1 MKKSI
6 FILAALF
13 CALFC
18 NAAVKEPDTY
28 NYRRGV
34 ETIREGDTEKGID
47 LLNRELQEHPKNG
60 YAYLWIGAG
69 RGRLGEYGKA
79 MTAINYALKYL
90 PMKDKNNVAWAY
102 KLRALTYLNLE
113 DTVAALADYSQA
125 IKTAPDVLDY
135 YEERANIYF
144 EQKQYDMGNA
154 DYLQM
159 IKIEPGNTDGYMGYG
174 RNLRD
179 QGKLDE
185 AIEQFSYAFK
195 LDKAYSQALAF
206 RAECYTKQKKYEE
219 AIADIIK
226 AIEMDENRKAIYLLV
241 YIEKEGVEY
250 ATPQLKIQMAKNPNT
265 PLWYVLTGMLYE
277 QQKMYRKAIAMYEK
291 TKTLDADMWYDSEI
305 ADCYK
310 SMGDY
315 TNALRY
321 QHIIFDADSTDANAM
336 MHIADIYNEM
346 DSVDLALEWAGKA
359 IALHP
364 DFANW
369 YYRRGWYA
377 DKAGRWDEAIEDYNM
392 AITINMQYAYAL
404 LCRGQLYHFQGNE
417 ELARKDFEKVI
428 AVEPWPGDEENPC
441 AQYAYFYLGDTAKAI
456 AFMDSVLV
464 KYPDNFYDA
473 ACLYS
478 LMGDTTTSLSYLRK
492 SFENGYRR
500 FAHLRKDDDMSN
512 VRSTNGYQA
521 LFEEF
526 LQKYQ
531 EELKQ
536 DSETIDELKEVTY
549 EVPFTASNGVTKVD
563 CTINGLPLN
572 FIFDTGASDVTISQT
587 EANFMFKNGYLA
599 QKDIVGKQRYQTADG
614 NISVGTVF
622 ILNKINFGGL
632 ELNSVRA
639 SVVANQKAPLLLGQ
653 TVLQRLGKIEID
665 NAKKVLKITTKK

>member
-1 MKKSI
+1 MKK
-6 FILAALF
+6 FYFLLAALF
-13 CALFC
+13 CTLLC
-18 NAAVKEPDTY
+18 NAEVKEPDTY

-34 ETIREGDTEKGID
+34 ETIREGDAEKGID
-47 LLNRELQEHPKNG
+47 LLNREIQEHPKNG
-60 YAYLWIGAG
+60 YAYLWIGAA
-69 RGRLGEYGKA
+69 RGRRAEYGKA

-90 PMKDKNNVAWAY
+90 PKKDKSNVAWAY

-113 DTVAALADYSQA
+113 DTVAALADYAQA

-135 YEERANIYF
+135 YEERADIYF
-144 EQKQYDMGNA
+144 EQKQFDLSNE

-174 RNLRD
+174 RNLRE

-195 LDKAYSQALAF
+195 LDKDFSQALAF
-206 RAECYTKQKKYEE
+206 RAECYAKQKKYEE
-219 AIADIIK
+219 AVADMIK
-226 AIEMDENRKAIYLLV
+226 AIEMDENRKAIYQLV
-241 YIEKEGVEY
+241 YIDKEGVDF
-250 ATPQLKIQMAKNPNT
+250 AVAQLKVQMAKNPNT
-265 PLWYVLTGMLYE
+265 PYWFVFAGMIYE
-277 QQKMYRKAIAMYEK
+277 KQKMFRKAIALYEK
-291 TKTLDADMWYDSEI
+291 TKTLDADSWYDAEI
-305 ADCYK
+305 SDCYFE
-310 SMGDY
+310 MGDF

-321 QHIIFDADSTDANAM
+321 MRIVLEADSTDSYSM
-336 MHIADIYNEM
+336 MKIADIYNEM
-346 DSVDLALEWAGKA
+346 DSVDLALEWTRKGINLA
-359 IALHP
+359 P
-364 DFANW
+364 DQPSW

-392 AITINMQYAYAL
+392 AITINPQYAYAL
-404 LCRGQLYHFQGNE
+404 LCRGQLYHFQGKE
-417 ELARKDFEKVI
+417 DLARKDFEKVI
-428 AVEPWPGDEENPC
+428 SIEPWPREDDNPC

-456 AFMDSVLV
+456 AFTDSVLIMH
-464 KYPDNFYDA
+464 PDNLYDA
-473 ACLYS
+473 ACIYS
-478 LMGDTTTSLSYLRK
+478 LMNDTVTSLSYLRK
-492 SFENGYRR
+492 AFEDGFRR
-500 FAHLRKDDDMSN
+500 FAHLRKDDDMAN
-512 VRSTNGYQA
+512 VRATTGYQA
-521 LFEEF
+521 LYDEYW
-526 LQKYQ
+526 QIYQ

-536 DSETIDELKEVTY
+536 DSETLDELEEVTY

-599 QKDIVGKQRYQTADG
+599 QKDIVGKQRYGTADG
-614 NISVGTVF
+614 SVHVGTVF

-632 ELNSVRA
+632 ELQNIRA